1 MMNKKFSGILLIFSL
16 LSCSWAAQAADLEN
30 IGTFDFP
37 TSGSAEA
44 QKHFLLGV
52 GYLHSFGWKQ
62 ARTEFQKAQEV
73 DPDFAMAYWG
83 EVFSYNHPLIVPE
96 GAPGAPIEVLNRLG
110 ATSAERLAKAPTE
123 REKGF
128 LRAAEAYAFN
138 EGGVLGK
145 RRAWANAM
153 KTHYEA
159 FPDDFE
165 VAAFYAVSL
174 ISAATAVGDQRNRT
188 NFLAGSIALELFR
201 ENANHPGAAHYIIH
215 SFDDPEHAPIS
226 LAAALKYATI
236 APAVA
241 HARHMPTHIFIQH
254 GMWRE
259 VADYNISAFQ
269 AGADLWLPG
278 DSAGDQNHSSDWG
291 QYGHLQLGDYAY
303 AREWIDKAERVLAL
317 NPDDRRSTGT
327 LRNMKARYIV
337 ETQQWKMDDITS
349 NTNAAEL
356 LAIGLSAINLE
367 DADMTEKAIMR
378 LKEMADEQ
386 PNNSNLNIIY
396 REVAGL
402 SLARGGKAEQAQA
415 LFDEAIALTDA
426 QLPPRGSANPFK
438 PAYELYGEVMLA
450 EGRAGK
456 AAELFTESLLR
467 TPNRSLSVLG
477 LARSYAEQD
486 MRHQAS
492 EQYQKLVDIW
502 VDEDLPGYQE
512 AVSYLAA
519 GGD

>member
-1 MMNKKFSGILLIFSL
+1 MKKNLTGILVILSL
-16 LSCSWAAQAADLEN
+16 LTCSWATQAANLEN
-30 IGTFDFP
+30 IGNFDFP

-44 QKHFLLGV
+44 QEHFLLGV

-62 ARTEFQKAQEV
+62 ARVEFQKAQEIE
-73 DPDFAMAYWG
+73 PDFAMAYWG
-83 EVFSYNHPLIVPE
+83 EAFSYNHPLIVPE
-96 GAPGAPIEVLNRLG
+96 GDPGAPIRVLKKLG

-145 RRAWANAM
+145 RTAWMNAM
-153 KTHYEA
+153 KAHYEA

-174 ISAATAVGDQRNRT
+174 ISAATAAGDQRNRT

-201 ENANHPGAAHYIIH
+201 ENENHPGAAHYIIH
-215 SFDDPEHAPIS
+215 AFDDPEHAPIS

-259 VADYNISAFQ
+259 VADYNINAFQ
-269 AGADLWLPG
+269 AGEDLWQPG
-278 DSAGDQNHSSDWG
+278 DSAGDMNHSSDWG
-291 QYGHLQLGDYAY
+291 QYGHLQLADYDYAKV
-303 AREWIDKAERVLAL
+303 WIAKAEKVLAQ
-317 NPDDRRSTGT
+317 NPDDRRSIGT
-327 LRNMKARYIV
+327 LRTMKARYIV
-337 ETQQWKMDDITS
+337 ESQQWQIDEINT

-356 LAIGLSAINLE
+356 LAIGLSAINLDDE
-367 DADMTEKAIMR
+367 AMTEKAIAR
-378 LKEMADEQ
+378 LREMAESQ
-386 PNNSNLNIIY
+386 PNDSNLNIIY

-402 SLARGGKAEQAQA
+402 SLARQGKAEQARA

-426 QLPPRGSANPFK
+426 QLPPRGSANPYK

-450 EGRAGK
+450 EGHAGK
-456 AAELFTESLLR
+456 AEELFTESLLR
-467 TPNRSLSVLG
+467 TPNRSWSILG
-477 LARSYAEQD
+477 LARSYAAQGRKD
-486 MRHQAS
+486 QAR
-492 EQYQKLVDIW
+492 EQYRKLTQIW
-502 VDEDLPGYQE
+502 INEDLPGYQE
-512 AVSYLAA
+512 ALSYLAA

>member
-1 MMNKKFSGILLIFSL
+1 MKKSLTGTLLILSL
-16 LSCSWAAQAADLEN
+16 LSFSWVAQAADLEN

-37 TSGSAEA
+37 TSGSPEA
-44 QKHFLLGV
+44 QEHFLLGV

-62 ARTEFQKAQEV
+62 ARVEFQKAQEIE
-73 DPDFAMAYWG
+73 PDFAMAYWG

-96 GAPGAPIEVLNRLG
+96 GDPGAPIRVLNKLG
-110 ATSAERLAKAPTE
+110 ATSAERMAKAPTE

-128 LRAAEAYAFN
+128 LRAAEAYAFD

-145 RRAWANAM
+145 RTAWMNAM

-165 VAAFYAVSL
+165 VAAFYTVSL
-174 ISAATAVGDQRNRT
+174 ISAATAAGAQRDRT

-201 ENANHPGAAHYIIH
+201 ENENHPGAAHYIIH

-259 VADYNISAFQ
+259 VADYNINAFQ
-269 AGADLWLPG
+269 AGADLWQPG

-303 AREWIDKAERVLAL
+303 AREWIAKAEHVLAL
-317 NPDDRRSTGT
+317 NPDDRRSIGT

-337 ETQQWKMDDITS
+337 ETQEWQIDEITS

-367 DADMTEKAIMR
+367 DEAMTEKAITR
-378 LKEMADEQ
+378 LREMAQAQ
-386 PNNSNLNIIY
+386 PDNSNTNIIY

-402 SLARGGKAEQAQA
+402 SLARQGKAEQAQV

-426 QLPPRGSANPFK
+426 QLPPRGSANPYK

-450 EGRAGK
+450 QGQAEK
-456 AAELFTESLLR
+456 AIELFSESLLR
-467 TPNRSLSVLG
+467 TPNKSWSVLG
-477 LARSYAEQD
+477 LARSYAAQGLTD
-486 MRHQAS
+486 QARG
-492 EQYQKLVDIW
+492 QYQKLTQILVDHQ
-502 VDEDLPGYQE
+502 LPGYQE
-512 AVSYLAA
+512 AMSYLAA

>member
-1 MMNKKFSGILLIFSL
+1 MKKSLTGTLLILSL
-16 LSCSWAAQAADLEN
+16 LAFSWAAQAADLEN

-37 TSGSAEA
+37 TSGSPEA
-44 QKHFLLGV
+44 QEHFLLGV

-62 ARTEFQKAQEV
+62 ARVEFQKAQEIE
-73 DPDFAMAYWG
+73 PEFAMAYWG
-83 EVFSYNHPLIVPE
+83 EVFSYNHPLIMPE
-96 GAPGAPIEVLNRLG
+96 GNPGAPIRVLNKLG

-128 LRAAEAYAFN
+128 LRAAEAYAFD

-145 RRAWANAM
+145 RTAWMNAM

-165 VAAFYAVSL
+165 VAAFYTVSL
-174 ISAATAVGDQRNRT
+174 ISGATAAGAQRDRT

-201 ENANHPGAAHYIIH
+201 ENENHPGAAHYIIH

-259 VADYNISAFQ
+259 VAEYNISAFQ

-278 DSAGDQNHSSDWG
+278 DSPGDQNHSSDWG

-303 AREWIDKAERVLAL
+303 AREWIAKAENVLAQ
-317 NPDDRRSTGT
+317 NPDDRRSMGT

-337 ETQQWKMDDITS
+337 ETQEWKTSEINS
-349 NTNAAEL
+349 NTNAGEL
-356 LAIGLSAINLE
+356 LAIGLSAINLGDE
-367 DADMTEKAIMR
+367 AMIEKAIAR
-378 LKEMADEQ
+378 LQEMAESRPDD
-386 PNNSNLNIIY
+386 SNLNIIY

-402 SLARGGKAEQAQA
+402 SLARQGRIEKAQA
-415 LFDEAIALTDA
+415 LFDEAIELTDA
-426 QLPPRGSANPFK
+426 QLPPRGSANPYK

-450 EGRAGK
+450 QGQAERAI
-456 AAELFTESLLR
+456 ELFSESLLR
-467 TPNRSLSVLG
+467 TPNKSWSVLG
-477 LARSYAEQD
+477 LARSYVAQGLSD
-486 MRHQAS
+486 QAR
-492 EQYQKLVDIW
+492 EQYQKLTQILID
-502 VDEDLPGYQE
+502 DQLPGYQE
-512 AVSYLAA
+512 ALSYLAA

>member
-1 MMNKKFSGILLIFSL
+1 MKKRLIKTLLIISL
-16 LSCSWAAQAADLEN
+16 FTSSWALQAAELEN

-37 TSGSAEA
+37 TSGSPEA
-44 QKHFLLGV
+44 QEHFLLGV

-62 ARTEFQKAQEV
+62 ARVEFQKAQEIE
-73 DPDFAMAYWG
+73 PDFAMAYWG
-83 EVFSYNHPLIVPE
+83 EAFSYNHPLIMPE
-96 GAPGAPIEVLNRLG
+96 GTPNAPIEVLQKLG

-128 LRAAEAYAFN
+128 LRAAEAYAFD

-145 RRAWANAM
+145 RTAWMNAM
-153 KTHYEA
+153 KAHYEA
-159 FPDDFE
+159 FPDDYE

-174 ISAATAVGDQRNRT
+174 ISAATAAGPQRDRT

-201 ENANHPGAAHYIIH
+201 ENENHPGAAHYIIH

-269 AGADLWLPG
+269 AGEDLWLPG
-278 DSAGDQNHSSDWG
+278 DAAGDQNHSSDWG

-303 AREWIDKAERVLAL
+303 AREWIAKAERVLEL
-317 NPDDRRSTGT
+317 NPGDRRSTST
-327 LRNMKARYIV
+327 LRTMKARYIV
-337 ETQQWKMDDITS
+337 DTEEWQLNDIS
-349 NTNAAEL
+349 SSTNAGEL
-356 LAIGLSAINLE
+356 LAIGLSAINL
-367 DADMTEKAIMR
+367 DDSAMTAQSIER
-378 LKEMADEQ
+378 LKEMAESRPDD
-386 PNNSNLNIIY
+386 SNLNIVY

-402 SLARGGKAEQAQA
+402 SLARQGMFEQAQT
-415 LFDEAIALTDA
+415 LFDEAIAITDD
-426 QLPPRGSANPFK
+426 QLPPRGSANPYK
-438 PAYELYGEVMLA
+438 PAYELYGEVMLEQGHPQEA
-450 EGRAGK
+450 TG
-456 AAELFTESLLR
+456 LFTESLFR
-467 TPNRSLSVLG
+467 TPNRPRSILG
-477 LARSYAEQD
+477 LARSYAAQGLTD
-486 MRHQAS
+486 QAR
-492 EQYQKLVDIW
+492 EQYQKLTEISINAQ
-502 VDEDLPGYQE
+502 LPGYQE
-512 AVSYLAA
+512 AKSYLAA